1 MRDFKIPQ
9 AVAMILLASALTA
22 AEAQSSSAQSEVPN
36 LLREF
41 LSKVDSSAMHERFW
55 ADDLVYTGSSGV
67 VRTKQEIVKSVK
79 EGEGKPADPKQ
90 PNSTFDAEDVKVRQY
105 GDVAVLN
112 FKLVQ
117 HTTGQPDSFYR
128 NSGTLVKRDGK
139 WQVVSWQATKAD
151 EQKK

>member
-1 MRDFKIPQ
+1 MRDLKIPQ
-9 AVAMILLASALTA
+9 AVAMILLASAFTV
-22 AEAQSSSAQSEVPN
+22 AEAQSNAKTEVTN

-41 LSKVDSSAMHERFW
+41 LSKVDSSEMHSRFW
-55 ADDLVYTGSSGV
+55 ADDLIYTGSSGA

-79 EGEGKPADPKQ
+79 EGEGKPADPKE
-90 PNSTFDAEDVKVRQY
+90 PNSTYEAQDVTIREF
-105 GDVAVLN
+105 GNVAVLN

-117 HTTGQPDSFYR
+117 HTNGQPDHFYR

-151 EQKK
+151 EVKQ

>member
-1 MRDFKIPQ
+1 MRDLKIPQ

-22 AEAQSSSAQSEVPN
+22 AEAQSTAKTEVTN

-41 LSKVDSSAMHERFW
+41 LSKVDSSDMHARFW
-55 ADDLVYTGSSGV
+55 ADDLIYTGSSGV
-67 VRTKQEIVKSVK
+67 VKTKAEIVKSVK
-79 EGEGKPADPKQ
+79 EGEGKPADPKE
-90 PNSTFDAEDVKVRQY
+90 PKVTFDADDVTVREF
-105 GDVAVLN
+105 GNVAVLN

-117 HTTGQPDSFYR
+117 HTAGQPDHFYR

-151 EQKK
+151 EVKP

>member
-1 MRDFKIPQ
+1 MREWKIPQ
-9 AVAMILLASALTA
+9 AIAMILLASALTA
-22 AEAQSSSAQSEVPN
+22 AEAQSDTAKAEVTN

-55 ADDLVYTGSSGV
+55 ADDLIYTGSSGV
-67 VRTKQEIVKSVK
+67 VRTKQEIVKSVR
-79 EGEGKPADPKQ
+79 ESEGKPADPKE
-90 PNSTFDAEDVKVRQY
+90 PKVTFDAEDISVRQF
-105 GDVAVLN
+105 GDLAVLN

-117 HTTGQPDSFYR
+117 HTAGQPDNFYR

-151 EQKK
+151 GEKK